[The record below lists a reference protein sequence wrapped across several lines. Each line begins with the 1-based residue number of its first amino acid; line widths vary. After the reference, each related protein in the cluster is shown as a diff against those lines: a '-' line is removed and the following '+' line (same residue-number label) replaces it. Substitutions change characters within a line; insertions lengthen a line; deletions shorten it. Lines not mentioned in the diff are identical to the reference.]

1 MDSMFLRRLR
11 AATGL
16 LCLALLCATTPAA
29 IGAAGTFTEPEP
41 IVLGERTATLPLAG
55 HSQQLIDPGGD
66 LGIEEIEADRHDLP
80 WQPRGVGDRVRLDG
94 SAALWVRFDVRMQ
107 RVDAHWELELAR
119 SGTDLISLYHRD
131 AQGRWRVQHA
141 GDRLP
146 VRDWANP
153 DRYPVFGLDA
163 RADETVRYW
172 VRIEHARVPFSGE
185 LRLHDHNHL
194 REERIQQQFALG
206 AYFGMTTL
214 LLLVALVNT
223 VVFRDA
229 AFAAYAIYIGL
240 LGLGLAA
247 SLGVGGQF
255 LWPGLAR
262 WNQVAEFVL
271 LPLMGVAAVL
281 FVRQVLQPRRIGRTL
296 DRLCLILAP
305 LWLAVVGWDLLLPS
319 QASLNTGTAVGAL
332 AMALVAA
339 MLWAGWRSGE
349 TWVRWFVLGIVP
361 VLLASALPVMR
372 NFNLISSGLL
382 SQYGMV
388 FAAALEA
395 PLLIYALLQRSQ
407 LLHESQVR
415 ARALERTEPLT
426 GLTWREHFLLRLHDS
441 LVRAQR
447 YGHQSALMLVHLDNH
462 ADILGRHGREV
473 ADRALVVTASLLR
486 SLARDVDTAARID
499 DDSLVLLMEGPIK
512 EIQALNTATSL
523 VAAGLRSS
531 PRLPPGT
538 VLRLQVVV
546 ALLPDARGD
555 LGQDANAHLEWMR
568 QGMLTLGADERK
580 AILRLNF

>member
-1 MDSMFLRRLR
+1 MFLRRLR
-11 AATGL
+11 AASGL
-16 LCLALLCATTPAA
+16 LCLALFCSAAPADVGNPPPSA
-29 IGAAGTFTEPEP
+29 EPEA
-41 IVLGERTATLPLAG
+41 IVLGEGTVALPLAG
-55 HSQQLIDPGGD
+55 RSQQLIDPSGN
-66 LGIEEIEADRHDLP
+66 LGIEEIEAGRHDLP
-80 WQPRGVGDRVRLDG
+80 WRPRAAGDRVRLDDG
-94 SAALWVRFDVRMQ
+94 AALWVRFDLQIKRL
-107 RVDAHWELELAR
+107 DAHWELELAR

-146 VRDWANP
+146 VRDWASP

-185 LRLHDHNHL
+185 LLLHDHNHL
-194 REERIQQQFALG
+194 REQRIQQQFGLG

-223 VVFRDA
+223 AVFRDA

-240 LGLGLAA
+240 LGLGLSA

-296 DRLCLILAP
+296 DRLCLVLAP
-305 LWLAVVGWDLLLPS
+305 LWLVVIGWDLLLPS
-319 QASLNTGTAVGAL
+319 VASLNTGTAVGTL

-339 MLWAGWRSGE
+339 MLWMGWRSGE

-395 PLLIYALLQRSQ
+395 PILIYALLQRSQ
-407 LLHESQVR
+407 LQHESQVR

-426 GLTWREHFLLRLHDS
+426 GLTRREHFLLRLHDS

-447 YGHQSALMLVHLDNH
+447 YGHHSALMLVHLDNH
-462 ADILGRHGREV
+462 PDILARHGREV
-473 ADRALVVTASLLR
+473 ADRALVVAASLLR
-486 SLARDVDTAARID
+486 SLARDVDTAARVG
-499 DDSLVLLMEGPIK
+499 DDSLALLMEGPVK
-512 EIQALNTATSL
+512 ETQALNTATSL

-531 PRLPPGT
+531 PRLPTGT
-538 VLRLQVVV
+538 ALRFQVVV

-555 LGQDANAHLEWMR
+555 LGQDASAHLEWMR

>member
-1 MDSMFLRRLR
+1 MSLSFLRHLR

-16 LCLALLCATTPAA
+16 LCLALICFNA
-29 IGAAGTFTEPEP
+29 IADSLPSGPEPEP
-41 IVLGERTATLPLAG
+41 IVLGERTHIVPLAG
-55 HSQQLIDPGGD
+55 RSQQLIDPGGA
-66 LGIEEIEADRHDLP
+66 LGIEEIEADRHDLT
-80 WQPRGVGDRVRLDG
+80 WRQRGAGDRVRLDG
-94 SAALWVRFDVRMQ
+94 AAALWVRFDVQMQ
-107 RVDAHWELELAR
+107 RLDAHWELELAR

-146 VRDWANP
+146 VRDWANA

-194 REERIQQQFALG
+194 REQRIQQQFALG

-223 VVFRDA
+223 AVFRDA
-229 AFAAYAIYIGL
+229 AFAAYAVYIGL
-240 LGLGLAA
+240 LGLGLSA

-255 LWPGLAR
+255 LWPTMAR

-296 DRLCLILAP
+296 DRLCLALAP

-332 AMALVAA
+332 AMALVAT
-339 MLWAGWRSGE
+339 MLWMGWRSGE

-395 PLLIYALLQRSQ
+395 PILIYALLQRSQ
-407 LLHESQVR
+407 LQHESQVR

-426 GLTWREHFLLRLHDS
+426 GLTRREHFLLRLHDS

-447 YGHQSALMLVHLDNH
+447 YDHHSALMLVHLDNH
-462 ADILGRHGREV
+462 PDILARHGREV
-473 ADRALVVTASLLR
+473 ADRALVVAASLLR
-486 SLARDVDTAARID
+486 SLARDVDTAARTG
-499 DDSLVLLMEGPIK
+499 DDSLALLMEGPVK
-512 EIQALNTATSL
+512 ESQAVNTATSL

-531 PRLPPGT
+531 PRLPAGT
-538 VLRLQVVV
+538 VLRFQVVV
-546 ALLPDARGD
+546 ALLPDARGE
-555 LGQDANAHLEWMR
+555 LAHDANAHLEWMR

>member
-1 MDSMFLRRLR
+1 
-11 AATGL
+11 
-16 LCLALLCATTPAA
+16 
-29 IGAAGTFTEPEP
+29 
-41 IVLGERTATLPLAG
+41 
-55 HSQQLIDPGGD
+55 
-66 LGIEEIEADRHDLP
+66 
-80 WQPRGVGDRVRLDG
+80 
-94 SAALWVRFDVRMQ
+94 
-107 RVDAHWELELAR
+107 
-119 SGTDLISLYHRD
+119 
-131 AQGRWRVQHA
+131 
-141 GDRLP
+141 
-146 VRDWANP
+146 
-153 DRYPVFGLDA
+153 
-163 RADETVRYW
+163 
-172 VRIEHARVPFSGE
+172 
-185 LRLHDHNHL
+185 
-194 REERIQQQFALG
+194 
-206 AYFGMTTL
+206 
-214 LLLVALVNT
+214 
-223 VVFRDA
+223 
-229 AFAAYAIYIGL
+229 
-240 LGLGLAA
+240 
-247 SLGVGGQF
+247 
-255 LWPGLAR
+255 
-262 WNQVAEFVL
+262 
-271 LPLMGVAAVL
+271 
-281 FVRQVLQPRRIGRTL
+281 
-296 DRLCLILAP
+296 
-305 LWLAVVGWDLLLPS
+305 
-319 QASLNTGTAVGAL
+319 
-332 AMALVAA
+332 
-339 MLWAGWRSGE
+339 
-349 TWVRWFVLGIVP
+349 
-361 VLLASALPVMR
+361 
-372 NFNLISSGLL
+372 
-382 SQYGMV
+382 V

-415 ARALERTEPLT
+415 ASALERTEPLT

>member
-1 MDSMFLRRLR
+1 MPLMFLRRLR

-16 LCLALLCATTPAA
+16 LCLALLCSTAPAA
-29 IGAAGTFTEPEP
+29 EVLPPGSPPEP
-41 IVLGERTATLPLAG
+41 IVLGERTDVVSLAG
-55 HSQQLIDPGGD
+55 RSEQLVDPGGG
-66 LGIEEIEADRHDLP
+66 LGIEEIEAGRHDLH
-80 WQPRGVGDRVRLDG
+80 WRLRGSGDRVRLDDG
-94 SAALWVRFDVRMQ
+94 AALWVRFDVRME
-107 RVDAHWELELAR
+107 RLDAHWELELAR

-146 VRDWANP
+146 VRDWANA

-194 REERIQQQFALG
+194 REQRIQQQFALG

-271 LPLMGVAAVL
+271 LPLMGVAAL
-281 FVRQVLQPRRIGRTL
+281 MFVRQVLQPRRIGRAL
-296 DRLCLILAP
+296 DRLCLALAP
-305 LWLAVVGWDLLLPS
+305 LWLVVVGWDLLLPS
-319 QASLNTGTAVGAL
+319 QTSLSVGTGVGAL
-332 AMALVAA
+332 AMILVAA
-339 MLWAGWRSGE
+339 MVWMGWRSGE
-349 TWVRWFVLGIVP
+349 AWVRWFVVGIAP

-395 PLLIYALLQRSQ
+395 PILIYALLQRSQ
-407 LLHESQVR
+407 LQHESQVR

-426 GLTWREHFLLRLHDS
+426 GLTPREHFLLRLHDS

-447 YGHQSALMLVHLDNH
+447 YGHHSALMLVHLDNH
-462 ADILGRHGREV
+462 ADILARHGREV
-473 ADRALVVTASLLR
+473 ADRALVVAASLLR
-486 SLARDVDTAARID
+486 SLARDVDTAARLD
-499 DDSLVLLMEGPIK
+499 DDSLVLLMEGPVK
-512 EIQALNTATSL
+512 ETQAVNTATSL

-531 PRLPPGT
+531 SRLPSGT
-538 VLRLQVVV
+538 ALRFQVVV
-546 ALLPDARGD
+546 ALLPDARGEF
-555 LGQDANAHLEWMR
+555 GQDANAHLEWLR
-568 QGMLTLGADERK
+568 QGMLALSEDDRK

>member
-1 MDSMFLRRLR
+1 MFLRRLR
-11 AATGL
+11 AASGL
-16 LCLALLCATTPAA
+16 LCLALFCSAAPADVGNPPPSA
-29 IGAAGTFTEPEP
+29 EPEA
-41 IVLGERTATLPLAG
+41 IVLGEGTVALPLAG
-55 HSQQLIDPGGD
+55 RSQQLIDPSGN
-66 LGIEEIEADRHDLP
+66 LGIEEIEAGRHDLP
-80 WQPRGVGDRVRLDG
+80 WRPRAAGDRVRLDG
-94 SAALWVRFDVRMQ
+94 GAALWVRFDLQIKRL
-107 RVDAHWELELAR
+107 DAHWELELAR

-146 VRDWANP
+146 VRDWASP

-185 LRLHDHNHL
+185 LLLHDHNHL
-194 REERIQQQFALG
+194 REQRIQQQFGLG

-223 VVFRDA
+223 AVFRDA

-240 LGLGLAA
+240 LGLGLSA

-296 DRLCLILAP
+296 DRLCLVLAP
-305 LWLAVVGWDLLLPS
+305 LWLVVIGWDLLLPS
-319 QASLNTGTAVGAL
+319 VASLNTGTAVGTL
-332 AMALVAA
+332 AMALVAT
-339 MLWAGWRSGE
+339 MIVVGWRSGE

-395 PLLIYALLQRSQ
+395 PVLIYALLQRSQ
-407 LLHESQVR
+407 LQHESQVR

-426 GLTWREHFLLRLHDS
+426 GLTRREHFLLRLHDS

-447 YGHQSALMLVHLDNH
+447 YGHHSALMLVHLDNH
-462 ADILGRHGREV
+462 PDILARHGREV
-473 ADRALVVTASLLR
+473 ADRALVVAASLLR
-486 SLARDVDTAARID
+486 SLARDVDTAARVG
-499 DDSLVLLMEGPIK
+499 DDSLALLMEGPVK
-512 EIQALNTATSL
+512 ETQALNTATSL

-531 PRLPPGT
+531 PRLPTGT
-538 VLRLQVVV
+538 ALRFQVVV

-555 LGQDANAHLEWMR
+555 LGQDASAHLEWMR

>member
-1 MDSMFLRRLR
+1 MFLRRLR

-16 LCLALLCATTPAA
+16 LCLALACSTAPATTADPPS
-29 IGAAGTFTEPEP
+29 GTEPET
-41 IVLGERTATLPLAG
+41 IVLGERSGGVPLAG
-55 HSQQLIDPGGD
+55 RSQQLIDPDGR
-66 LGIEEIEADRHDLP
+66 LGIEEIEAGRHDLR
-80 WQPRGVGDRVRLDG
+80 WRLRGEGDRVRLDNG
-94 SAALWVRFDVRMQ
+94 AALWVRFDVQMQ
-107 RVDAHWELELAR
+107 SLDAHWELELAR

-163 RADETVRYW
+163 RAHETVRYW
-172 VRIEHARVPFSGE
+172 VRIEHARVPYSGE
-185 LRLHDHNHL
+185 LHLHDHNHL
-194 REERIQQQFALG
+194 REQRIQQQFALG

-229 AFAAYAIYIGL
+229 AFAAYAVYIGL

-255 LWPGLAR
+255 LWPDLAR
-262 WNQVAEFVL
+262 WNQVAEFLL

-281 FVRQVLQPRRIGRTL
+281 FVRQVLQPRRIGRAL
-296 DRLCLILAP
+296 DRLCLALAP
-305 LWLAVVGWDLLLPS
+305 LWLVVIGWDLLLPS

-339 MLWAGWRSGE
+339 MLWMGWRSGE
-349 TWVRWFVLGIVP
+349 AWVRWFVPGIVP

-372 NFNLISSGLL
+372 NFNLISSGPL

-395 PLLIYALLQRSQ
+395 PVLIYALLQRSQ
-407 LLHESQVR
+407 LQHESQAR

-426 GLTWREHFLLRLHDS
+426 GLTRREHFLLRLHDS

-447 YGHQSALMLVHLDNH
+447 YDHHSALMLVHLDNH
-462 ADILGRHGREV
+462 PDILARYGREV
-473 ADRALVVTASLLR
+473 ADRALVVAASLLR
-486 SLARDVDTAARID
+486 SLARDVDTAARTG
-499 DDSLVLLMEGPIK
+499 DDSLALLMEGPVK
-512 EIQALNTATSL
+512 ETQALNTATSL

-531 PRLPPGT
+531 PRLPSGT
-538 VLRLQVVV
+538 ALRFQVVV
-546 ALLPDARGD
+546 ALLPDARSE

-568 QGMLTLGADERK
+568 QGMLTLSEDDRK

>member
-1 MDSMFLRRLR
+1 MRLKFLRRLR

-16 LCLALLCATTPAA
+16 LCLALSCSATLADTGNLPPSA
-29 IGAAGTFTEPEP
+29 EPEA
-41 IVLGERTATLPLAG
+41 IVLDEGIDALPLAG
-55 HSQQLIDPGGD
+55 RSQQLIDLSGQ
-66 LGIEEIEADRHDLP
+66 LGIEEIEAGRHDQP
-80 WQPRGVGDRVRLDG
+80 WRPRAEGDRVRLDG
-94 SAALWVRFDVRMQ
+94 GAALWVRFDLQMKRL
-107 RVDAHWELELAR
+107 DAHWELELAR

-185 LRLHDHNHL
+185 LLLHDHNHL
-194 REERIQQQFALG
+194 RERRIQQQFALG

-223 VVFRDA
+223 AVFRDP

-240 LGLGLAA
+240 LGLGLSA

-296 DRLCLILAP
+296 DRLCLALAP
-305 LWLAVVGWDLLLPS
+305 LWLVVVGWDLLLPS

-332 AMALVAA
+332 AMVLVAT
-339 MLWAGWRSGE
+339 MLWTGWRSGE

-395 PLLIYALLQRSQ
+395 PILIYALLQRSQ
-407 LLHESQVR
+407 LQHESQVR

-426 GLTWREHFLLRLHDS
+426 GLTRREHFLLRLHDS

-447 YGHQSALMLVHLDNH
+447 YDHHSALMLVHLDNH
-462 ADILGRHGREV
+462 PDILARHGREV
-473 ADRALVVTASLLR
+473 ADRALVVAASLLR
-486 SLARDVDTAARID
+486 SLARDVDTAARVG
-499 DDSLVLLMEGPIK
+499 DDSLALLMEGPVK
-512 EIQALNTATSL
+512 ETQALNTATSL

-531 PRLPPGT
+531 PRLPSGT
-538 VLRLQVVV
+538 ALRFQVVV
-546 ALLPDARGD
+546 ALLPDARGE

>member
-1 MDSMFLRRLR
+1 MFLRRLR

-16 LCLALLCATTPAA
+16 LCLALLCSVTPAA
-29 IGAAGTFTEPEP
+29 AAPSGAEPET
-41 IVLGERTATLPLAG
+41 IVLDEHTDVVSLSGR
-55 HSQQLIDPGGD
+55 SQQLIDPGGT
-66 LGIEEIEADRHDLP
+66 LGIEEIEAGRHDLQ
-80 WQPRGVGDRVRLDG
+80 WRPRGVGDRVRLEG
-94 SAALWVRFDVRMQ
+94 SAALWVRFDVRIQ
-107 RVDAHWELELAR
+107 RLDAHWELELAR

-131 AQGRWRVQHA
+131 ASGRWRVQHA

-194 REERIQQQFALG
+194 REQRIQQQFALG

-240 LGLGLAA
+240 LGWALAA

-271 LPLMGVAAVL
+271 LPLMGMAGLL

-296 DRLCLILAP
+296 DRLCLALAP
-305 LWLAVVGWDLLLPS
+305 LWPVVIGWDLLMPS
-319 QASLNTGTAVGAL
+319 QASLNAGTAVAAL
-332 AMALVAA
+332 AMSLVAA
-339 MLWAGWRSGE
+339 MLWTGWRSGE
-349 TWVRWFVLGIVP
+349 TWVRWFVVGIVP
-361 VLLASALPVMR
+361 VLLGSLLPVMR

-426 GLTWREHFLLRLHDS
+426 GLTRREHFLLRLHDS

-447 YGHQSALMLVHLDNH
+447 YGHHSVLMLVHLDNH
-462 ADILGRHGREV
+462 ADIQARHGREV
-473 ADRALVVTASLLR
+473 ADRALVVAASLLR
-486 SLARDVDTAARID
+486 ALARDVDTAARMD
-499 DDSLVLLMEGPIK
+499 DDSLALLMEGPVK
-512 EIQALNTATSL
+512 ETQALNTATSL
-523 VAAGLRSS
+523 VAAGLRAS

-538 VLRLQVVV
+538 TLRFQVVV
-546 ALLPDARGD
+546 AMLPDTRGE

-568 QGMLTLGADERK
+568 QGMLTLSEDDRK